1 MTAVYALK
9 RMAAYIIDFVLI
21 FTPISAAI
29 NYAERRF
36 EPPASPEEV
45 QRGLHAGM
53 PMPVFS
59 MASTVQWGVSLLA
72 PVLITGTLIGLT
84 GRTPGKLIMF
94 LKVQDPGGD
103 PPGLAQGILREIVK
117 TVSLMFFF
125 LGPIWALQ
133 GLVTRGE
140 TFYDQWLDLEV
151 EDLRPYGLTETQKNW
166 RKFQRKQARLQRRN
180 RK

>member
-9 RMAAYIIDFVLI
+9 RMAAYIIDFMLI
-21 FTPISAAI
+21 YTPITAAI
-29 NYAERRF
+29 GYAETRF
-36 EPPASPEEV
+36 LPQTASPEEIHMHM
-45 QRGLHAGM
+45 QM
-53 PMPVFS
+53 FM
-59 MASTVQWGVSLLA
+59 MASTARWGFSFLV

-84 GRTPGKLIMF
+84 GRTPGKLVMF

-103 PPGLAQGILREIVK
+103 PPGIAQGVLREIVK
-117 TVSLMFFF
+117 TVSMMFFF

-151 EDLRPYGLTETQKNW
+151 EDLRPYGLTETQKKW
-166 RKFQRKQARLQRRN
+166 RKYHRQQARLQK
-180 RK
+180 RKS

>member
-9 RMAAYIIDFVLI
+9 RMVAYIIDFVLI
-21 FTPISAAI
+21 YTPITAAI
-29 NYAERRF
+29 GYAEVRYF
-36 EPPASPEEV
+36 PPPVSPEHV
-45 QRGLHAGM
+45 HM
-53 PMPVFS
+53 PMLT
-59 MASTVQWGVSLLA
+59 MASTMGWGISLLV
-72 PVLITGTLIGLT
+72 PVLVTGTLIGLT

-103 PPGLAQGILREIVK
+103 PPGIAQGIVREVVK
-117 TVSLMFFF
+117 AVSIGFFF

-140 TFYDQWLDLEV
+140 TFYDQWLELEV

-166 RKFQRKQARLQRRN
+166 RKFHRKQARL
-180 RK
+180 KKK